1 MKTVSAAGTLCIL
14 LFASGPLGAG
24 DWPNWRGP
32 AHDGISSETGWQSV
46 WPSAGPRLLWKARVG
61 TGFASAAVSGGR
73 VYTLG
78 NAGDQDTVFCFDV
91 NTGDT
96 VWTHSYKQKLAPK
109 YYEGGPSA
117 TPTVEGNRVYT
128 FSKSGLVLCLDA
140 ASGKVIW
147 QKFVAADLNL
157 EEPTWGFAGSVLVQ
171 GDLVILNAGDS
182 GIALNKQSGEV
193 VWSSGA
199 GPSGYSTP
207 VPFLTGA
214 EPCVALMGKEDLLA
228 VRVKDGSVL
237 WRFPWKTQYDVNAA
251 DPIVIG
257 GDRFFITSGYGHGCA
272 LIQVSG
278 GEPTLVWENK
288 NMSSQMSGGVLWQ
301 GHVYGIDDKQLRCL
315 SLETGEVKWTEKSV
329 GKGSLMLAD
338 GKLIVL
344 GEKGELYCAETS
356 PAGFK
361 VISRAQVLGGKCWTT
376 PVLSNGRIYCRNAK
390 GDFVCLDVGAK

>member
-1 MKTVSAAGTLCIL
+1 
-14 LFASGPLGAG
+14 
-24 DWPNWRGP
+24 
-32 AHDGISSETGWQSV
+32 
-46 WPSAGPRLLWKARVG
+46 
-61 TGFASAAVSGGR
+61 
-73 VYTLG
+73 
-78 NAGDQDTVFCFDV
+78 
-91 NTGDT
+91 
-96 VWTHSYKQKLAPK
+96 
-109 YYEGGPSA
+109 
-117 TPTVEGNRVYT
+117 
-128 FSKSGLVLCLDA
+128 
-140 ASGKVIW
+140 
-147 QKFVAADLNL
+147 
-157 EEPTWGFAGSVLVQ
+157 
-171 GDLVILNAGDS
+171 
-182 GIALNKQSGEV
+182 
-193 VWSSGA
+193 
-199 GPSGYSTP
+199 
-207 VPFLTGA
+207 
-214 EPCVALMGKEDLLA
+214 
-228 VRVKDGSVL
+228 VL

-315 SLETGEVKWTEKSV
+315 SLDTGEVKWTEKSV